1 MASSASEAADAE
13 NGKPSLSRP
22 FIQQLCACLP
32 MPGAGILNEGV
43 PRWLTFLLSPF
54 GPGTRGFSRLTVALC
69 PRLTAAH
76 TYAQSA
82 LPSSCPVGL
91 REACLW
97 PAAGPLLWPDL
108 CAVCGRWNF
117 CGQPSPGPHC
127 PLCVTSAQDPGDL
140 RGSKFSP
147 GSWAVTLDTWIPPL
161 LALCAPPCLPL
172 SFLGAEGRRVDTCPL
187 LNYQA

>member
-127 PLCVTSAQDPGDL
+127 PLCVTSVQDPGGPARSQVQPWVLGSDTGHL
-140 RGSKFSP
+140 DPSPAGLVCTALPASELPGGRGQ
-147 GSWAVTLDTWIPPL
+147 
-161 LALCAPPCLPL
+161 
-172 SFLGAEGRRVDTCPL
+172 EG
-187 LNYQA
+187 